1 MIILAKQSEKTN
13 IGVEGQLWALLAADE
28 KPPICA
34 PCMWSLFKV
43 KSCTCRLINLSRRRF
58 PIILQEQAEW
68 SVEADLKRSVY
79 LIHSSSS
86 LPSESS
92 HARTSKWLKTT
103 PGSTFSSLL
112 LSEGFP
118 LVHPMPA
125 MDRRIPWNFKFK
137 HTKTSTLL
145 IHKLHP
151 RLQNTCKITL
161 WKPIPPGAKL
171 VS

>member
-1 MIILAKQSEKTN
+1 MIIQAKQSEKTN
-13 IGVEGQLWALLAADE
+13 IRVEGQLWGLLAADE

-34 PCMWSLFKV
+34 PCMRSLFKV

-68 SVEADLKRSVY
+68 RVEADLKRSVY

-92 HARTSKWLKTT
+92 HAQTSKWLKTT

-112 LSEGFP
+112 LLSEGFP
-118 LVHPMPA
+118 LVHPTPE
-125 MDRRIPWNFKFK
+125 MDWRIPWNFKFK
-137 HTKTSTLL
+137 HTQTSTPS
-145 IHKLHP
+145 HP
-151 RLQNTCKITL
+151 
-161 WKPIPPGAKL
+161 
-171 VS
+171 